1 MNIDRESLPLYLQV
15 KMTLKEEIENGKYP
29 RGSLIP
35 AEPQLEKIFHVSRIT
50 IRQAITE
57 LEAEGYVK
65 KARGR
70 GTTVTYSSR
79 INESANAIRSF
90 TTEILERKMKP
101 GTSYVTL
108 KKMKP
113 SKSIQD
119 MLELEAKED
128 VYQLIRIRTANDKPI
143 VLFETYIPG
152 HLELSMDPK
161 AFEDSM
167 YDQFEKANIG
177 KPSVIKET
185 FSSMLADVALSKA
198 LHISKG
204 SPILK
209 RIRLSLNDRNEP
221 IEYTI
226 SYYDGQT
233 YEYSI
238 ELHQR

>member
-1 MNIDRESLPLYLQV
+1 
-15 KMTLKEEIENGKYP
+15 
-29 RGSLIP
+29 
-35 AEPQLEKIFHVSRIT
+35 
-50 IRQAITE
+50 
-57 LEAEGYVK
+57 
-65 KARGR
+65 
-70 GTTVTYSSR
+70 
-79 INESANAIRSF
+79 
-90 TTEILERKMKP
+90 
-101 GTSYVTL
+101 
-108 KKMKP
+108 
-113 SKSIQD
+113 
-119 MLELEAKED
+119 
-128 VYQLIRIRTANDKPI
+128 
-143 VLFETYIPG
+143 
-152 HLELSMDPK
+152 
-161 AFEDSM
+161 M

-185 FSSMLADVALSKA
+185 FSSMLADMALSKA

>member
-1 MNIDRESLPLYLQV
+1 MNIDRESLPLYQQV
-15 KMTLKEEIENGKYP
+15 KMTLKEEIENGKYS

-50 IRQAITE
+50 IRQAIAE
-57 LEAEGYVK
+57 LESEGYVK
-65 KARGR
+65 KERGK
-70 GTTVTYSSR
+70 GTSVTYNAR

-90 TTEILERKMKP
+90 TSEILERKMEP
-101 GTSYVTL
+101 GTSFVNL
-108 KKMKP
+108 KKMMP
-113 SKSIQD
+113 SKYIQD
-119 MLELEAKED
+119 LLELDPKEN
-128 VYQLIRIRTANDKPI
+128 VYQLVRIRTANKKPI

-152 HLELSMDPK
+152 HFELPLDPK
-161 AFEDSM
+161 AFEGSM

-185 FSSMLADVALSKA
+185 FSSMLADMSLSKA

-204 SPILK
+204 KPILK
-209 RIRLSLNDRNEP
+209 RVRLSLNDRNEP

-226 SYYDGQT
+226 SYYDGQS

-238 ELHQR
+238 ELHKR

>member
-1 MNIDRESLPLYLQV
+1 MNIDKESLPLYLQV

-65 KARGR
+65 KARGK

-119 MLELEAKED
+119 M
-128 VYQLIRIRTANDKPI
+128 
-143 VLFETYIPG
+143 
-152 HLELSMDPK
+152 
-161 AFEDSM
+161 
-167 YDQFEKANIG
+167 
-177 KPSVIKET
+177 
-185 FSSMLADVALSKA
+185 
-198 LHISKG
+198 
-204 SPILK
+204 
-209 RIRLSLNDRNEP
+209 
-221 IEYTI
+221 
-226 SYYDGQT
+226 
-233 YEYSI
+233 
-238 ELHQR
+238 